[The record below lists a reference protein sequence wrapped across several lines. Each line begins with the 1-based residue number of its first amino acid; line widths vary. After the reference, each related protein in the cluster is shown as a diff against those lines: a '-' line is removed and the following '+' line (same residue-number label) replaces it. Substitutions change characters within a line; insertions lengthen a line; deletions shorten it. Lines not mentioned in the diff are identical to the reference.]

1 MSRLTLAEFARRF
14 SARLYVD
21 VGSPDATTLI
31 AGMGRSGTTW
41 VAAVVNHDFSHRI
54 VFEPFRPHIVRAAGV
69 FGPFAYVRPTDR
81 DSVRIAAAQAILS
94 GRTPRGT
101 VDRGHRGRVFRR
113 RIVKEVRCNLMLG
126 WLRAIRPRMPIVLVM
141 RNPLAVAA
149 SWLRL
154 GWGRVPGDER
164 SEVDVMLEQQALLDD
179 FPVIAQVAATVDR
192 SDPFERS
199 MFQWGVA
206 HVVPL
211 RQLRAGDAHVVHYE
225 DMVRKSAAAVDALA
239 DYLELRIEGPSRA
252 RALATNTETDFLQR
266 GPSADRPDLLSEF
279 KRVLSARQVERG
291 REILASFGLE
301 HVYDENGLPAAAEPA
316 GGAPIPSRETTSGGD
331 RS

>member
-1 MSRLTLAEFARRF
+1 MSRLILAKFARRF

-21 VGSPDATTLI
+21 IGSPDATTLI

-41 VAAVVNHDFSHRI
+41 VAAVVNHYFSHRI
-54 VFEPFRPHIVRAAGV
+54 VFEPFRPHIVRSAKV
-69 FGPFAYVRPTDR
+69 FGPIAYVRPTDR
-81 DSVRIAAAQAILS
+81 NAARVAAAEAILS

-126 WLRAIRPRMPIVLVM
+126 WLRAIRPGMPIVLVM
-141 RNPLAVAA
+141 RNPFAVAA

-154 GWGRVPGDER
+154 GWGRVAGGER

-179 FPVIAQVAATVDR
+179 FPVISRVVAMIDR

-206 HVVPL
+206 HMVPL
-211 RQLRAGDAHVVHYE
+211 RQLALGDAHLVHYE
-225 DMVRKSAAAVDALA
+225 DMVRKSGATVDALA
-239 DYLELRIEGPSRA
+239 AYLKLRIEGPSRA
-252 RALATNTETDFLQR
+252 RALAANTETDFLHR
-266 GPSADRPDLLSEF
+266 GPNADRPDMLSEF
-279 KRVLSARQVERG
+279 KRVLSPRQVERG
-291 REILASFGLE
+291 REILAWFGLE
-301 HVYDENGLPAAAEPA
+301 HVYDENGLPAEA
-316 GGAPIPSRETTSGGD
+316 GSGRWHNGSST
-331 RS
+331 RGHELR